1 VTIAEDSSAPAAVH
15 SATTSGTTASFSPPA
30 NSLLV
35 VMVAVDGTAGTATT
49 VAVSDSGSHTW
60 TLKKRQNTTTSSA
73 PVVGGSAEVW
83 ECQLTT
89 APGSI
94 TVTAS
99 WSTNGAAGGNVVTK
113 VLTGAATDQSTAAT
127 GGTGGGSV
135 APTATLTPTQVGSH
149 IYGACLDYATNAS
162 LTANSNSTLIDQFLD
177 VSNGDT
183 WAAFK
188 GSADTTS
195 LTSTAYGFTN
205 ANSAFNTAAVEIL
218 AATSAPAMVFLRG
231 GHARGSLP
239 LRNPVQA
246 RQRQVMVPAPQ
257 AATVPRQARVR
268 APAIRAPLWYRR
280 GLDQRGTTVPVTPVA
295 APWVP
300 LARVRAAAIRLP
312 VWLRRRGTV
321 APVASVATP
330 TQPAFLPALV
340 RRMTHL
346 ARRGW
351 RATAKPPTHPPTPWP
366 AATPRRPRGYRPAR
380 RQSVTVPSAQPAPWL
395 VPAIRR
401 TVRTLLL
408 RRGRST
414 VPPAGQVVAAPG
426 WPPTTARRPARL
438 AAARR
443 ARLAAPVPAP
453 VAAPWLVLAIRRAL
467 RMLPPRRARST
478 AAATPAQTA
487 VAPSWPPVATRR
499 PVRLAPTRH
508 GRLAAQVPAARQ
520 PFVPGQVRRRGGLR
534 ARAARLVGVVL
545 QAIAGPA
552 SPPPGADLRSDS
564 GATAM
569 LTADQAST
577 TLSSTGTGSVAVI
590 GRDAAAADFASF
602 DAGGAQLKGDTG

>member
-99 WSTNGAAGGNVVTK
+99 WSTNGSAGGNVVTK

-231 GHARGSLP
+231 GHARGSVP

-346 ARRGW
+346 ARRVG
-351 RATAKPPTHPPTPWP
+351 RPTATPPPDQPMPWP
-366 AATPRRPRGYRPAR
+366 TATPRRPRGYRPAR

-395 VPAIRR
+395 V
-401 TVRTLLL
+401 
-408 RRGRST
+408 
-414 VPPAGQVVAAPG
+414 
-426 WPPTTARRPARL
+426 
-438 AAARR
+438 
-443 ARLAAPVPAP
+443 
-453 VAAPWLVLAIRRAL
+453 LAIRRAL
-467 RMLPPRRARST
+467 RMLPSRRARST